1 MKRQILLLIAA
12 LALPFALAGPVRAQ
26 TFLSLLEAVPDHFAT
41 VELHLSRDGWR
52 QTISGTIR
60 RSGDKE
66 RHDLVVDGIT
76 RTVLVDY
83 TKKQLI
89 VPLPEFG
96 RAFDLSFTTA
106 STFLSRLS
114 YQPVPVPEAVSV
126 TEVAESQEGGKT
138 MTVFEIH
145 HTGGPEPVTARLF
158 VAKSGAILRLLVFE
172 GGVDETPELE
182 VVVTSFAPGPQPA
195 HLFMP
200 SKKLVRLTPQMA
212 SLVGF
217 LRN

>member
-1 MKRQILLLIAA
+1 MKRQILLLITA

-52 QTISGTIR
+52 QTITGTIR
-60 RSGDKE
+60 RSGQKE

-83 TKKQLI
+83 TERQLI

-96 RAFDLSFTTA
+96 RSLDLTFKTA
-106 STFLSRLS
+106 SAFLSQLS
-114 YQPVPVPEAVSV
+114 YHPVPVPEAVNV
-126 TEVAESQEGGKT
+126 TEIAESREGDET
-138 MTVFEIH
+138 TTVFEINH
-145 HTGGPEPVTARLF
+145 SGGPEPVTARLF
-158 VAKSGAILRLLVFE
+158 VAESGVILRLLVFE

-195 HLFMP
+195 HLFLP
-200 SKKLVRLTPQMA
+200 SKRLVRVTPQMA
-212 SLVGF
+212 SLVSF